1 MRKDIFTKIN
11 LFVSAVALLTVF
23 FACSGEL
30 ESNNDVPQEQFQK
43 HTNVAGRAVTSEELI
58 DILSKD
64 EDFIGLGN
72 DLINFISD
80 IPNQDQFLANYKDE
94 DFEAGKEQYFLELT
108 GYTNDQ
114 VGYALTNIDKK
125 LTNVLEKYPEL
136 RYDGSNGEF
145 IQYIVDEA
153 CAKID
158 NQTANRNLAACQAC
172 VKKWKPRMIASTI
185 FGAVAGGILGG
196 GAGSLYSGWAG
207 AVIGFASAGWGAV
220 DCLEAAGC

>member
-1 MRKDIFTKIN
+1 MRKNVFTKIN
-11 LFVSAVALLTVF
+11 LFFSALAILIVF

-30 ESNNDVPQEQFQK
+30 DSNSTVPQEQFQK
-43 HTNVAGRAVTSEELI
+43 HSNVAGRAATSEELI
-58 DILSKD
+58 DLLSKD

-80 IPNQDQFLANYKDE
+80 IPNQDQFLANYKDA
-94 DFEAGKEQYFLELT
+94 DFEAGGEQYFLKLT

-114 VGYALTNIDKK
+114 VGFALTNIDKK

-153 CAKID
+153 CAKLD
-158 NQTANRNLAACQAC
+158 NQTTNRNLAACQAC
-172 VKKWKPRMIASTI
+172 VKKWKPRMIVSTI